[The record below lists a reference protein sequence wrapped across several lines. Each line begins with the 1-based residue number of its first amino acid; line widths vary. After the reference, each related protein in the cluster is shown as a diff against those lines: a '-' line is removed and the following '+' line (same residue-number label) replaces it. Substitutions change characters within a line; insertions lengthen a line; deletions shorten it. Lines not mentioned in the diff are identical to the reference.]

1 MRSGRSTTRTHNVAT
16 ASGDALEASAE
27 EDGCAEKVR
36 RMSLHEVHG
45 DNVRLKDDGS
55 GARRAD
61 GFRKGVVFS
70 ARPVG
75 ADEKVKVRVTSCCT
89 QWSGALRLGFTAHD
103 PATMKGNVPS
113 SAFPNLK
120 NTPGNWVAKLEESL
134 AAEGTELSF
143 CVTYKG
149 DMIVCVNDE
158 EGEVVLSGVDTTRP
172 LWAMVDIFG
181 NTTGIELTLPD
192 TSPDL
197 EPVVFHEI
205 CGANVRLAE
214 EGRLAQRVGDFCKGV
229 TFSSRPVYLSERL
242 FLRVKESCTQWSGS
256 LRLGFTS
263 NDPALSQ
270 GTLPSSSYPHLKNSP
285 GNWVKVLDESY
296 AKVDNL
302 IHFCVNDMG
311 EGLIGVNGGEEKVFL
326 KGIDVS
332 GNLWALID
340 IYGNTVTV
348 EMAEDELGL
357 NNKEEILAKARMSLL
372 GSGATASVCGQKPV
386 SFHYVHGDNVLLEEY
401 GRVARRAAD
410 FCKGIVFSN
419 RPIPLRERVVFRIA
433 ECCNQWSGTLRLGF
447 TSHDPET
454 LEGSLPASAI
464 PDMTQIP
471 GNWVKTIDHKY
482 AREGAVLHYYVND
495 TGDMFFGAFGKD
507 RGLLMKGVNTTET
520 LWAVID
526 IYGYTTAV
534 EMVDERSLPVG
545 LQDMFAD
552 GFPENGDGN
561 KASLKEDDNTPWTPL
576 AFHSIMGPNARL
588 DPQDSQVAE
597 RCDPSKRRAYAF
609 LSRPLVADERLLVQV
624 AGVQPS
630 LSGSLSFGLTT
641 CDPASLEGKTAELPS
656 QLEDLLDRPEYWVF
670 QIGIPCGLD
679 DKLVFVT
686 RKDGKV
692 EYSRNGG
699 PFESMMHIDG
709 EEEFYVFFD
718 IAGQVTKIRLIGTK
732 GGPAV
737 GKDKEAAGGE
747 SN

>member
-1 MRSGRSTTRTHNVAT
+1 MVAT
-16 ASGDALEASAE
+16 EDCPQRPNASEKTEACRPWFWKASGDALEASAE

-172 LWAMVDIFG
+172 LWAMVDIFWQHDG
-181 NTTGIELTLPD
+181 HRTDTFHSYLFLPRNPWAPVPD

-229 TFSSRPVYLSERL
+229 TFSSRPLYLSERL

-256 LRLGFTS
+256 L
-263 NDPALSQ
+263 
-270 GTLPSSSYPHLKNSP
+270 
-285 GNWVKVLDESY
+285 SY

-348 EMAEDELGL
+348 EMAG
-357 NNKEEILAKARMSLL
+357 M
-372 GSGATASVCGQKPV
+372 
-386 SFHYVHGDNVLLEEY
+386 
-401 GRVARRAAD
+401 
-410 FCKGIVFSN
+410 
-419 RPIPLRERVVFRIA
+419 
-433 ECCNQWSGTLRLGF
+433 
-447 TSHDPET
+447 
-454 LEGSLPASAI
+454 
-464 PDMTQIP
+464 
-471 GNWVKTIDHKY
+471 
-482 AREGAVLHYYVND
+482 
-495 TGDMFFGAFGKD
+495 
-507 RGLLMKGVNTTET
+507 
-520 LWAVID
+520 
-526 IYGYTTAV
+526 
-534 EMVDERSLPVG
+534 
-545 LQDMFAD
+545 
-552 GFPENGDGN
+552 
-561 KASLKEDDNTPWTPL
+561 
-576 AFHSIMGPNARL
+576 
-588 DPQDSQVAE
+588 
-597 RCDPSKRRAYAF
+597 
-609 LSRPLVADERLLVQV
+609 
-624 AGVQPS
+624 
-630 LSGSLSFGLTT
+630 
-641 CDPASLEGKTAELPS
+641 
-656 QLEDLLDRPEYWVF
+656 
-670 QIGIPCGLD
+670 
-679 DKLVFVT
+679 
-686 RKDGKV
+686 
-692 EYSRNGG
+692 
-699 PFESMMHIDG
+699 
-709 EEEFYVFFD
+709 
-718 IAGQVTKIRLIGTK
+718 
-732 GGPAV
+732 
-737 GKDKEAAGGE
+737 
-747 SN
+747 

>member
-1 MRSGRSTTRTHNVAT
+1 MVLLLRYRGVIAVTSCPVSATVAT
-16 ASGDALEASAE
+16 WKVGRRGDRFGVGEGGLDREEVEAHAGCLGKGEGPTKRRRCCCRVHLRSRRRRLSPIECPVPAVFAASGDALEATAE

-348 EMAEDELGL
+348 EMAG
-357 NNKEEILAKARMSLL
+357 M
-372 GSGATASVCGQKPV
+372 
-386 SFHYVHGDNVLLEEY
+386 
-401 GRVARRAAD
+401 
-410 FCKGIVFSN
+410 
-419 RPIPLRERVVFRIA
+419 
-433 ECCNQWSGTLRLGF
+433 
-447 TSHDPET
+447 
-454 LEGSLPASAI
+454 
-464 PDMTQIP
+464 
-471 GNWVKTIDHKY
+471 
-482 AREGAVLHYYVND
+482 
-495 TGDMFFGAFGKD
+495 
-507 RGLLMKGVNTTET
+507 
-520 LWAVID
+520 
-526 IYGYTTAV
+526 
-534 EMVDERSLPVG
+534 
-545 LQDMFAD
+545 
-552 GFPENGDGN
+552 
-561 KASLKEDDNTPWTPL
+561 
-576 AFHSIMGPNARL
+576 
-588 DPQDSQVAE
+588 
-597 RCDPSKRRAYAF
+597 
-609 LSRPLVADERLLVQV
+609 
-624 AGVQPS
+624 
-630 LSGSLSFGLTT
+630 
-641 CDPASLEGKTAELPS
+641 
-656 QLEDLLDRPEYWVF
+656 
-670 QIGIPCGLD
+670 
-679 DKLVFVT
+679 
-686 RKDGKV
+686 
-692 EYSRNGG
+692 
-699 PFESMMHIDG
+699 
-709 EEEFYVFFD
+709 
-718 IAGQVTKIRLIGTK
+718 
-732 GGPAV
+732 
-737 GKDKEAAGGE
+737 
-747 SN
+747 